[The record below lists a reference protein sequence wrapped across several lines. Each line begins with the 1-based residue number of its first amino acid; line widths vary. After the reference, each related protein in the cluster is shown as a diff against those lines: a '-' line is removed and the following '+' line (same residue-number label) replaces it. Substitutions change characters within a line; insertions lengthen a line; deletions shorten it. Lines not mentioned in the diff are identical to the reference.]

1 MAVHVIING
10 FAGHDEVR
18 AEERR
23 QDGNQLP
30 GESPSCSSDLPLKEF
45 DDIVEH
51 FRSHQLAV
59 ETKLLETLTTGDI
72 LHMSKIPVTFYLSNE
87 MKALGT
93 SLDLMK
99 VKERKDINSADIL
112 CSQLPPL
119 NTLVPR
125 KLEKKTFIYPDS
137 GACL

>member
-1 MAVHVIING
+1 MVHVIING

-23 QDGNQLP
+23 QDGNQLS
-30 GESPSCSSDLPLKEF
+30 GESPSCSSDLPSKGSN
-45 DDIVEH
+45 DIVDL

-59 ETKLLETLTTGDI
+59 ETKLLETLTTGDF
-72 LHMSKIPVTFYLSNE
+72 LHMSRLSLTFYLSNE

-99 VKERKDINSADIL
+99 VKERKDINSADIV
-112 CSQLPPL
+112 CSQLSL
-119 NTLVPR
+119 
-125 KLEKKTFIYPDS
+125 
-137 GACL
+137 